1 MEREKEGEV
10 IETFSKE
17 DTLKELVLEKFN
29 EKEIEIKNLTEE
41 LESLRKFKADKEME
55 EYKVEVSSV
64 ISEFNSLTEEEIK
77 TFKESAI
84 NKEIS
89 LEDLRKEL
97 SLLDYAKLK
106 ENTKKFNS
114 DKGLIVEEAKINYS
128 STLEDENKNTKSYE
142 QILRKHSNK

>member
-41 LESLRKFKADKEME
+41 LENLRKFKVDKEME

-64 ISEFNSLTEEEIK
+64 ISEFNSLTEEEVK

-84 NKEIS
+84 KKEIS

-114 DKGLIVEEAKINYS
+114 DKELIVEEAKINYS
-128 STLEDENKNTKSYE
+128 STLEDENKDTKSYE

>member
-1 MEREKEGEV
+1 
-10 IETFSKE
+10 
-17 DTLKELVLEKFN
+17 EKFN

-41 LESLRKFKADKEME
+41 LENLRKFKVDKEME

-64 ISEFNSLTEEEIK
+64 ISEFNSLTEEEVK

-84 NKEIS
+84 KKEIS

-114 DKGLIVEEAKINYS
+114 DKELIVEEAKINYS
-128 STLEDENKNTKSYE
+128 STLEDENKDTKSYE